1 MNRSSFRIVLS
12 PLHIVAVLLLLA
24 GFRPDGIAGQPSAA
38 DIAAVKAAYQRPPPQ
53 PVENQALVE
62 LGRLLF
68 WDPRASASGRT
79 ACVSCHL
86 PQLGWAVN
94 DPRSRNDSGKLT
106 SRKSPT
112 LLGIGH
118 FGPDVPNG
126 WDGRNVSLEAQAKA
140 SIATGSMSMRETESP
155 VKIEVVEERIRSISG
170 YVARFKAA
178 SPGTAIDI
186 DSIVRAMAAY
196 EATLEPGPAPFDRW
210 VDGDE
215 TAISEPAKRGFAL
228 FNDKALCSA
237 CHVGWRFTDDGFHDI
252 GTSTTDLGRGRE
264 VKDDPQM
271 QYAFKTPTLRSVA
284 LRAPYMH
291 NGSLADLD
299 AVIRHYEKGGLDR
312 PSRSPMMMPVELN
325 DGERADLVAFL
336 ATLTGTPEGDV
347 APRLPGLGSP

>member
-1 MNRSSFRIVLS
+1 MIQCNFRFAVSL
-12 PLHIVAVLLLLA
+12 LHTIAVLLFLA
-24 GFRPDGIAGQPSAA
+24 GQSNAVASQQLSSA
-38 DIAAVKAAYQRPPPQ
+38 DIAAAKASYQRPPPR

-68 WDPRASASGRT
+68 WDLRASASGRT

-112 LLGIGH
+112 LLGVGH
-118 FGPDVPNG
+118 FGPGVANG

-140 SIATGSMSMRETESP
+140 SIATGSMSMRETDTP
-155 VKIEVVEERIRSISG
+155 VKVEVIEERFRSLPG
-170 YVARFKAA
+170 YVERFQLAL
-178 SPGTAIDI
+178 PGAPINI
-186 DSIVRAMAAY
+186 DSMAKAIAAY
-196 EATLEPGPAPFDRW
+196 EAAFEPGPAPFDRW
-210 VDGDE
+210 IGGDE
-215 TAISEPAKRGFAL
+215 AAISEQAKRGFVL
-228 FNDKALCSA
+228 FNDKAHCSS

-252 GTSTTDLGRGRE
+252 GTSTTDRGRGRE
-264 VKDDPQM
+264 VKNDPQL
-271 QYAFKTPTLRSVA
+271 QFAFKTPTLRSVA

-312 PSRSPMMMPVELN
+312 PSRSPPMMPVELD
-325 DGERADLVAFL
+325 DGERGDLVAFL
-336 ATLTGTPEGDV
+336 GRLTGNPEGEA
-347 APRLPGLGSP
+347 APKLPGLGEK

>member
-1 MNRSSFRIVLS
+1 MKQCDFRFAVS
-12 PLHIVAVLLLLA
+12 PLPAIAVLLLLA
-24 GFRPDGIAGQPSAA
+24 GTPSNAAAGQQLSAA
-38 DIAAVKAAYQRPPPQ
+38 DIAAAKAAYQRPPPR
-53 PVENQALVE
+53 PVENAALVE

-112 LLGIGH
+112 LLGVGH
-118 FGPDVPNG
+118 LGSVPNG

-140 SIATGSMSMRETESP
+140 SIATGSMSMRETDNAGEESKSSSNEFGAFRAMSSGSRRRCRTRP
-155 VKIEVVEERIRSISG
+155 STSTRWSRRSPPMRRRSSLDPLRSTAG
-170 YVARFKAA
+170 STATRRRFRSRPSAA
-178 SPGTAIDI
+178 SRCSTT
-186 DSIVRAMAAY
+186 R
-196 EATLEPGPAPFDRW
+196 R
-210 VDGDE
+210 
-215 TAISEPAKRGFAL
+215 FAR
-228 FNDKALCSA
+228 A

-264 VKDDPQM
+264 VKNDPQL

-291 NGSLADLD
+291 NGSRICTMAAGRPRRRDQALRKGWAGASQPVADDD
-299 AVIRHYEKGGLDR
+299 AGAAR
-312 PSRSPMMMPVELN
+312 
-325 DGERADLVAFL
+325 
-336 ATLTGTPEGDV
+336 
-347 APRLPGLGSP
+347 

>member
-1 MNRSSFRIVLS
+1 MKRYGLRFALS
-12 PLHIVAVLLLLA
+12 PLPPMAVLLLLA
-24 GFRPDGIAGQPSAA
+24 GSPSNTAAGQQLSAA
-38 DIAAVKAAYQRPPPQ
+38 DIAAAKAAYQRPPPR
-53 PVENQALVE
+53 PVENPALVE

-112 LLGIGH
+112 LLAIGH
-118 FGPDVPNG
+118 FAPGVPNG

-140 SIATGSMSMRETESP
+140 SIATGSMSMRETETP
-155 VKIEVVEERIRSISG
+155 VKVEVIEERIRSLPA
-170 YVARFKAA
+170 YVERFKAA
-178 SPGTAIDI
+178 LPGAPVNIDQMVKAI
-186 DSIVRAMAAY
+186 AAY
-196 EATLEPGPAPFDRW
+196 EAAFEPGPAPFDRW

-215 TAISEPAKRGFAL
+215 AAISEPARRGFAL
-228 FNDKALCSA
+228 FNGKALCSS

-264 VKDDPQM
+264 VKNDPQL
-271 QYAFKTPTLRSVA
+271 QFAFKTPTLRSVA

-299 AVIRHYEKGGLDR
+299 AVIRHYEKGGLER
-312 PSRSPMMMPVELN
+312 PSRSAMMMPVQLS
-325 DGERADLVAFL
+325 DQERGDLVAFL
-336 ATLTGTPEGDV
+336 ETLTGKPEGDA
-347 APRLPGLGSP
+347 APKLPGE